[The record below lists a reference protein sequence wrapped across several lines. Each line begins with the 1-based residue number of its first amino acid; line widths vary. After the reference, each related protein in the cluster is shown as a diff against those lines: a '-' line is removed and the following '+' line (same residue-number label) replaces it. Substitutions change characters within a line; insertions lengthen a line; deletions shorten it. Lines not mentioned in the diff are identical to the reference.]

1 MFSKITLLATLIT
14 WLLPVLIFIYFTYF
28 GSARFSELGAG
39 FAILICSAW
48 AIGIAVVVSTIVIW
62 HKTHSGAGIAGYFIA
77 NAVILGIVMLFMFS
91 WDIKEFIS
99 KTKENTSISKEN
111 RALYA
116 NARKG
121 KRLDEIYDDKQTK
134 YELYCTEETIYFVEF
149 SGKNNKDIKHISYR
163 PVDKDTNAGYT
174 KVYEINNKKYSLWAP
189 KDMPEKAWLKMN
201 WIVYTDDFGFFVAND
216 VVMEKLIRW
225 RNKNEYT
232 VFDRDID
239 NFMQNEF
246 LWDRVVEHEDSR
258 RIFYVNSK
266 LRGYE
271 VYYLDRQLF
280 IKKTEYFLKGKPFPH
295 DKVGAD
301 EEIVSLT
308 SVETQNINEED
319 YDMVYEELSG
329 NEHSQILRHKIDE
342 NDWLLRLKFNGKD
355 EGFYRINS
363 DIAYHEIY
371 RYYINDAWQNSPN
384 CIIHNKTIYD
394 EIIKTFKI
402 NRNEYHHNQ

>member
-14 WLLPVLIFIYFTYF
+14 WLLPILILIYFFINRVKSEF
-28 GSARFSELGAG
+28 GPGLDILTLSAR
-39 FAILICSAW
+39 
-48 AIGIAVVVSTIVIW
+48 AIGIAVVVSIIVIW
-62 HKTHSGAGIAGYFIA
+62 CKTHSWASIAGYFIV
-77 NAVILGIVMLFMFS
+77 NAVILGIICWKL
-91 WDIKEFIS
+91 S
-99 KTKENTSISKEN
+99 KTTSDTKWDKENREEK

-116 NARKG
+116 DARKG
-121 KRLDEIYDDKQTK
+121 KLLDEIYDDKQAK
-134 YELYCTEETIYFVEF
+134 YELYCTEETIYLVGF
-149 SGKNNKDIKHISYR
+149 SGKDNKDIKHISYR

-189 KDMPEKAWLKMN
+189 KNMPEKAWLKMD
-201 WIVYTDDFGFFVAND
+201 WILYVNDIGFFDAHYIMKD
-216 VVMEKLIRW
+216 LMKW
-225 RNKNEYT
+225 RKANEYT
-232 VFDRDID
+232 VFDKDID
-239 NFMQNEF
+239 DFMQNEF
-246 LWDRVVEHEDSR
+246 LWDRVVVHKDSK
-258 RIFYVNSK
+258 RIFDVNSK
-266 LRGYE
+266 LHRYE

-280 IKKTEYFLKGKPFPH
+280 IKKTECFLKGKPFPH

-329 NEHSQILRHKIDE
+329 NEHSQILRHKNDE
-342 NDWLLRLKFNGKD
+342 NDWVLRLKFNGKD
-355 EGFYRINS
+355 EGSYKINS

-394 EIIKTFKI
+394 EIIKTFEI
-402 NRNEYHHNQ
+402 NRKEYHHNQ